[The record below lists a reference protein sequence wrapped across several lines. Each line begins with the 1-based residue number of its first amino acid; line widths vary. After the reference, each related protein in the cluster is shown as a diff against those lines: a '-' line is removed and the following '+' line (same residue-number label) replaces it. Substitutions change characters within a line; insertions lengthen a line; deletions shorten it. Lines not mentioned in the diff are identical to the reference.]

1 MCLAQEGSSYEDAE
15 IERLQNEKKLL
26 NQGFYYGGTLNLF
39 SLIYLTP
46 RNQGIDHSFYVF
58 NGIGLSVNLVTLTR
72 VIVINRKIKKLEK
85 IKENTK

>member
-1 MCLAQEGSSYEDAE
+1 VGTYEEIE
-15 IERLQNEKKLL
+15 IERLKKEKRLL
-26 NQGFYYGGTLNLF
+26 NQGFYYGGTLNLM
-39 SLIYLTP
+39 SMVYLIP
-46 RNQGIDHSFYVF
+46 NNQGLNHSFYVF